1 VSREACE
8 LIGEVSQMIRVL
20 IADDSAF
27 MRKVLSD
34 MFASQPDF
42 EVAGTAR
49 NGQETV
55 DKVRQLSPDL
65 VTLDVNMPVMDGLE
79 ALDIIMKEHPMP
91 VVMLSSL
98 TQKGTEQTVK
108 ALALGAVDFI
118 SKAGGSISSIDGI
131 TSEILEKCRA
141 AAKAHA
147 RKTIVAS
154 PPKPVSA
161 GPPMM
166 KRIQLPLRQGYK
178 PPESTKPQEPAASVN
193 TYAKRNN
200 PLLKRN
206 ANPPAPPSKPS
217 AVPMTDMGRGAE
229 KLVVIGTS
237 TGGPQ
242 ALQNV
247 ITRLP
252 GNLPCGVVIVQ
263 HMPAG
268 FTKALA
274 DRLNTISEIAVKEA
288 EDGES
293 IRPGQVYIAPGNYHL
308 RIRNGTQIVL
318 GQDPPVGN
326 HRPAVN
332 VMFSSVASLGRKL
345 VAVIMTGMGCDGC
358 DGMREIKEAGG
369 YSIAQDEPT
378 CVVYGMPKAVVDAGL
393 ADEIKPVQN
402 IAQAIVEAVKR

>member
-1 VSREACE
+1 
-8 LIGEVSQMIRVL
+8 MIRVL

-55 DKVRQLSPDL
+55 EKVRELSPDL

-79 ALDIIMKEHPMP
+79 ALDIIMKEHPIP

-131 TSEILEKCRA
+131 TGEILEKCRA
-141 AAKAHA
+141 AAGAHA
-147 RKTIVAS
+147 RKNPAV
-154 PPKPVSA
+154 PPRSSA
-161 GPPMM
+161 PPGPPMM

-178 PPESTKPQEPAASVN
+178 PPDSGGMKPPEPAASGN

-206 ANPPAPPSKPS
+206 ANPPVPPSKPS
-217 AVPMTDMGRGAE
+217 AVPMTNMGRGAE

-252 GNLPCGVVIVQ
+252 GNLPCGVVVVQ

-268 FTKALA
+268 FTRALA
-274 DRLNTISEIAVKEA
+274 DRLNAISDIAVKEA
-288 EDGES
+288 EDGEG
-293 IRPGQVYIAPGNYHL
+293 IKPGMVYIAPGNYHL
-308 RIRNGTQIVL
+308 RIKNGTQIVL

-358 DGMREIKEAGG
+358 DGMREIKNAGG

>member
-1 VSREACE
+1 M
-8 LIGEVSQMIRVL
+8 IGEVSQMIRVL

-55 DKVRQLSPDL
+55 ERVMELSPDL

-79 ALDIIMKEHPMP
+79 ALDIIMKEHPIP

-131 TSEILEKCRA
+131 TGEILEKCRA

-147 RKTIVAS
+147 RKTTLAP
-154 PPKPVSA
+154 PPKPASA
-161 GPPMM
+161 GPPVM

-178 PPESTKPQEPAASVN
+178 PQESARPPEPAAPAH
-193 TYAKRNN
+193 TFAKRNN

-206 ANPPAPPSKPS
+206 ANPPAPPNRPS
-217 AVPMTDMGRGAE
+217 PLPMTDMGRGAE

-288 EDGES
+288 EDGDS

-358 DGMREIKEAGG
+358 EGMREIKEAGG

>member
-1 VSREACE
+1 
-8 LIGEVSQMIRVL
+8 MIRVL

-55 DKVRQLSPDL
+55 EKVRELSPDL

-79 ALDIIMKEHPMP
+79 ALDIIMKEHPIP

>member
-1 VSREACE
+1 
-8 LIGEVSQMIRVL
+8 MIRVL

-55 DKVRQLSPDL
+55 ERVRELSPDL

-79 ALDIIMKEHPMP
+79 ALDIIMKEHPIP

-131 TSEILEKCRA
+131 TGEILEKCRA

-147 RKTIVAS
+147 RKTTLAP
-154 PPKPVSA
+154 PPKPASA
-161 GPPMM
+161 GPPVM

-178 PPESTKPQEPAASVN
+178 PQESARPPEPAAPAH
-193 TYAKRNN
+193 TFAKRNN

-206 ANPPAPPSKPS
+206 ANPPAPPNRPS
-217 AVPMTDMGRGAE
+217 ALPMTDMGRGAE

-288 EDGES
+288 EDGDS

-358 DGMREIKEAGG
+358 EGMREIKEAGG

>member
-1 VSREACE
+1 
-8 LIGEVSQMIRVL
+8 MIRVL

-27 MRKVLSD
+27 MRKVLAD

-55 DKVRQLSPDL
+55 EKVRELSPDL

-79 ALDIIMKEHPMP
+79 ALDIIMKEHPLP

-118 SKAGGSISSIDGI
+118 SKAGGSISRIDGI
-131 TSEILEKCRA
+131 TGEILEKCRA

-147 RKTIVAS
+147 RKNPSVPARS
-154 PPKPVSA
+154 SAPP
-161 GPPMM
+161 GPPVM
-166 KRIQLPLRQGYK
+166 KRIQLPLRQGHKPPDRGAVK
-178 PPESTKPQEPAASVN
+178 PPEPATPAN

-206 ANPPAPPSKPS
+206 ANPPVPPSKPS
-217 AVPMTDMGRGAE
+217 AVPMTSMGRGAE

-252 GNLPCGVVIVQ
+252 GNLPCGVVVVQ

-274 DRLNTISEIAVKEA
+274 DRLNAISDIAVKEA
-288 EDGES
+288 EDGEG
-293 IRPGQVYIAPGNYHL
+293 IKPGMVYIAPGNYHL
-308 RIRNGTQIVL
+308 RIKNGTQIVL

-358 DGMREIKEAGG
+358 DGMREIKKAGG